1 MASYFAIGNWPIGL
15 VYAFTVGV
23 AGMRYYFN
31 AGLVL
36 GETGHMNLVDGK
48 SEKEK
53 WTAQSRLDDIIGNIT
68 RGRSI
73 KAWNSLLGLLGLVF
87 LALFVG
93 TIGSG
98 LEDINSDFGS
108 DPVYVSA
115 NLFQYQQEDAL
126 RYPTCSLTSDLGD
139 SPIITMADYA
149 FLAGHGYRGVEV
161 SQEALGECSVVSTQ
175 KLGIVCIRTPYC
187 LSTATIDRRFFW

>member
-1 MASYFAIGNWPIGL
+1 
-15 VYAFTVGV
+15 
-23 AGMRYYFN
+23 
-31 AGLVL
+31 
-36 GETGHMNLVDGK
+36 MNLVDGK